1 MSTKAEVISLRMRIS
16 LTDGAPG
23 FESLFEELNAIH
35 GDAKRRQRIL
45 RILLDYSLL
54 RRSGRVEAVAN
65 VPPPPAAFQ
74 ASPSFVAPSTRPI
87 SALGDDKDGRVCA
100 ADEPLDSSEL
110 MRRAAAATGMG
121 W

>member
-1 MSTKAEVISLRMRIS
+1 MSTRAEVIHLRMRIS

-54 RRSGRVEAVAN
+54 RRSGWVEVATN
-65 VPPPPAAFQ
+65 APPPPATFQ
-74 ASPSFVAPSTRPI
+74 ASPHNVAPTMRSV
-87 SALGDDKDGRVCA
+87 SALGDDKNDHVCD
-100 ADEPLDSSEL
+100 ADELLDSSEL

>member
-1 MSTKAEVISLRMRIS
+1 MSTKAEVINLRMRIS

-23 FESLFEELNAIH
+23 FESLFEELIAIQ

-54 RRSGRVEAVAN
+54 RRSGRVEVVAN
-65 VPPPPAAFQ
+65 APPRPATFQ
-74 ASPSFVAPSTRPI
+74 ASPPNAAPTMRPVR
-87 SALGDDKDGRVCA
+87 ALGDDKDDRVCDA
-100 ADEPLDSSEL
+100 EEPLDSSEL
-110 MRRAAAATGMG
+110 MRQAAAASGMG